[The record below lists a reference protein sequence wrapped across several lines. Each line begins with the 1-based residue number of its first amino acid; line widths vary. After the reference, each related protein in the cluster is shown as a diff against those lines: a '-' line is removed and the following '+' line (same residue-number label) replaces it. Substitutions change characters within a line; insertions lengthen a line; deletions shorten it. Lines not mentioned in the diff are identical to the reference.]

1 MPNVAVHSEIST
13 IVANVAGV
21 TVLIACYVF
30 GVWLR
35 NYIYPTDSTTP
46 LKRQLMAAIPIGLV
60 TMGVYAKTSF
70 PGLDYTH
77 DGVFDGSG
85 LASGEAIQEPQD
97 ALAAGFIF
105 HLPGIAEHRR
115 TERLQ
120 GLCRPPGRPQPP
132 RRHFRRQ
139 LQLQL
144 QHQHRRPQHGHRH
157 HRRRQ
162 ASDRH
167 DLQIQPLGH

>member
-1 MPNVAVHSEIST
+1 MPNVAVHSETST

-70 PGLDYTH
+70 PGLDYSQ
-77 DGVFDGSG
+77 DGVFDT
-85 LASGEAIQEPQD
+85 AIMFGYAVVFGMLSRESLEKMLSVAGRNNAP
-97 ALAAGFIF
+97 AA
-105 HLPGIAEHRR
+105 A
-115 TERLQ
+115 
-120 GLCRPPGRPQPP
+120 PPPNAVGAPP
-132 RRHFRRQ
+132 NA
-139 LQLQL
+139 
-144 QHQHRRPQHGHRH
+144 P
-157 HRRRQ
+157 
-162 ASDRH
+162 AV
-167 DLQIQPLGH
+167 